1 MVAVPA
7 QLLSS
12 RARRD
17 YDAASERRLALRN
30 PRSPEEIAADQ
41 LRAFQIIWAD
51 ATSDVPYYRALVG
64 SSRAPAV
71 IETWRDVQS
80 IPTLTRQV
88 LQDQA
93 AQFVRR
99 SGPPEGYAHTA
110 GSTGTPLRIGM
121 DQSER
126 DLARVVK
133 MAEWQEYGYRRQSKL
148 FLIWGHQHLL
158 GTGWRGTVNHYRRRL
173 TDRLLG
179 YRRANAYH
187 LSQARSREIAEAMIA
202 FRPVGLIG
210 YAAALDLFARHTREF
225 RSRFHELKLGFVL
238 TTTEAP
244 PREDT
249 VQNIEDV
256 FGCPVVQEYGGSEFG
271 QVAFKRRSTPFSVY
285 SDLYYLECGSPITT
299 EADAYSA
306 ILTSLHRRYT
316 PLIRY
321 EIGDGIQQPVRL
333 SSGHVVS
340 FEGVAGRL
348 TDTIALGGGDSIHS
362 LSIFHCVHHET
373 DVYNVQ
379 MRLNDDGIEVV
390 LVTAPGADRA
400 AIERRVR
407 PRLIDVHPSLA
418 DVQFVYADDVQ
429 TSRAG
434 KRRWCVDLR
443 TNPPTCA
450 ASPAS

>member
-1 MVAVPA
+1 MLAVPA

-17 YDAASERRLALRN
+17 YDAASERRLALSRS
-30 PRSPEEIAADQ
+30 RSPEEISTDQ
-41 LRAFQIIWAD
+41 LKAFAAIWKD

-64 SSRAPAV
+64 AGRAPAV
-71 IETWRDVQS
+71 IESWRDVPS
-80 IPTLTRQV
+80 IPLLTRQA
-88 LQDQA
+88 LQDEA

-110 GSTGTPLRIGM
+110 GSTGTPLMIGM
-121 DQSER
+121 DQAER
-126 DLARVVK
+126 DLARVAK
-133 MAEWQEYGYRRQSKL
+133 MAEWQEFGYRRQSRL

-158 GTGWRGTVNHYRRRL
+158 GTGWRGSVNHLRRRL
-173 TDRLLG
+173 TDRMLG

-187 LSQARSREIAEAMIA
+187 LSLARSREIAEAMID

-210 YAAALDLFARHTREF
+210 YAAALDLFARHTRDY
-225 RSRFHELKLGFVL
+225 RTRFHALKLGFVL

-244 PREDT
+244 PRQDT

-271 QVAFKRRSTPFSVY
+271 QVAFKRRVAPFTVY
-285 SDLYYLECGSPITT
+285 SDLNYLECGPPIAG
-299 EADAYSA
+299 EAGFGA
-306 ILTSLHRRYT
+306 ILTNLHRRYT

-321 EIGDGIQQPVRL
+321 EIGDGIIQPERL
-333 SSGHVVS
+333 PSGHVVS
-340 FEGVAGRL
+340 FGALAGRL
-348 TDTIALGGGDSIHS
+348 TDAIALSAGDSIHS
-362 LSIFHCVHHET
+362 LSIFHCVHHEL

-379 MRLNDDGIEVV
+379 MRLTDDGIEVV
-390 LVTAPGADRA
+390 LVTAPGTDRVA
-400 AIERRVR
+400 LEQRVR

-418 DVQFVYADDVQ
+418 EVRFVYADDVQ

-443 TNPPTCA
+443 SNPPTCA